1 MKARLDIMTAAQLVG
16 DAELGGYFPGG
27 AQAVYAACRKGMPYV
42 DMGRRVFERAAV
54 RGWIDS
60 RQRGDAVLS
69 AKAREK
75 VLLAETR

>member
-1 MKARLDIMTAAQLVG
+1 MKTGADVMTVAQLAA

-54 RGWIDS
+54 REWIVT
-60 RQRGDAVLS
+60 RRRGDALS
-69 AKAREK
+69 AKARSK
-75 VLLAETR
+75 VLLAEAR

>member
-1 MKARLDIMTAAQLVG
+1 MNKRLDIMTVAQLAA

-54 RGWIDS
+54 REWIVT
-60 RQRGDAVLS
+60 RRRGDALS
-69 AKAREK
+69 AKARSK
-75 VLLAETR
+75 VLLAEAR

>member
-1 MKARLDIMTAAQLVG
+1 MNKRLDIMTVAQLAA

-27 AQAVYAACRKGMPYV
+27 VQAVYAACRKGMPYV

-54 RGWIDS
+54 RGWIEL
-60 RQRGDAVLS
+60 RRRGDGLS
-69 AKAREK
+69 AKARSK